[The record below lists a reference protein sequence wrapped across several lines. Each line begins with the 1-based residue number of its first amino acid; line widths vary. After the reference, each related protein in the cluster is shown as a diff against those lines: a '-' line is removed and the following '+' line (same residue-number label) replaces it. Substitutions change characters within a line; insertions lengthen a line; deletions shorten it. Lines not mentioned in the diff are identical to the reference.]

1 MSSTLTGESTG
12 VSKTIAPVDVNARV
26 ADRASMLFKGTSI
39 TRGSGIGVVVATGMD
54 TELGHISRLVEEAEP
69 EASPLEK
76 KLARLSGQLVWVTLI
91 LTALI
96 GGIGLAQGKDTFLM
110 VEAAI
115 ALAIAAI
122 PEGLPIVA
130 TLALARGMWRMARQ
144 NALIERLS
152 AVETL
157 GATTVILTD
166 KTGTLTENRMTVR
179 RVWLPSG
186 ELTVGKIGFEVPHA
200 SGRSIRF
207 RVDSL
212 CDFLRLRCSAV
223 MQRSVACPTRT
234 PVIPWSLH
242 SCVQAGLRDL
252 SEASS

>member
-1 MSSTLTGESTG
+1 GH
-12 VSKTIAPVDVNARV
+12 VSQ
-26 ADRASMLFKGTSI
+26 
-39 TRGSGIGVVVATGMD
+39 
-54 TELGHISRLVEEAEP
+54 LVEEAEP
-69 EASPLEK
+69 GSSPLER
-76 KLARLSGQLVWVTLI
+76 KLTRLSTQLVWAALI
-91 LTALI
+91 LTAFI
-96 GGIGLAQGKDTFLM
+96 GGVGLVKGEDPFLM

-115 ALAIAAI
+115 ALAVAAI

-186 ELTVGKIGFEVPHA
+186 QFAVGKNGFEA
-200 SGRSIRF
+200 S
-207 RVDSL
+207 
-212 CDFLRLRCSAV
+212 
-223 MQRSVACPTRT
+223 
-234 PVIPWSLH
+234 H
-242 SCVQAGLRDL
+242 
-252 SEASS
+252 EASQVYPIRNRELDRFLEIAVL

>member
-1 MSSTLTGESTG
+1 M
-12 VSKTIAPVDVNARV
+12 
-26 ADRASMLFKGTSI
+26 
-39 TRGSGIGVVVATGMD
+39 
-54 TELGHISRLVEEAEP
+54 
-69 EASPLEK
+69 
-76 KLARLSGQLVWVTLI
+76 WVTLI

-186 ELTVGKIGFEVPHA
+186 EFVVGKNRFEA
-200 SGRSIRF
+200 AREAGKFIRF
-207 RVDSL
+207 RVFSSSG
-212 CDFLRLRCSAV
+212 FLRLRCSATT
-223 MQRSVACPTRT
+223 QRSVACPMRT
-234 PVIPWSLH
+234 PVIPWSSR
-242 SCVQAGLRDL
+242 SCVQAGSRDL
-252 SEASS
+252 SETNS

>member
-1 MSSTLTGESTG
+1 MCRQL
-12 VSKTIAPVDVNARV
+12 D
-26 ADRASMLFKGTSI
+26 
-39 TRGSGIGVVVATGMD
+39 
-54 TELGHISRLVEEAEP
+54 
-69 EASPLEK
+69 
-76 KLARLSGQLVWVTLI
+76 GQLVWVTLI

-166 KTGTLTENRMTVR
+166 KTGTLTENRMTVG

-186 ELTVGKIGFEVPHA
+186 ELSHAARIYRDRTTPGFSGGFNFLTLRACLRHFRQLPVLKSEVEFGAH
-200 SGRSIRF
+200 
-207 RVDSL
+207 
-212 CDFLRLRCSAV
+212 RLR
-223 MQRSVACPTRT
+223 P
-234 PVIPWSLH
+234 
-242 SCVQAGLRDL
+242 
-252 SEASS
+252 

>member
-1 MSSTLTGESTG
+1 
-12 VSKTIAPVDVNARV
+12 
-26 ADRASMLFKGTSI
+26 MLFKGTAL
-39 TRGSGIGVVVATGMD
+39 TRGSGIGVVVATGLA
-54 TELGHISRLVEEAEP
+54 TELGRVSQLVEEAEP
-69 EASPLEK
+69 GSSPLER
-76 KLARLSGQLVWVTLI
+76 KLARLSAQLVWATLV

-96 GGIGLAQGKDTFLM
+96 AGVGLATGEDPFLM

-115 ALAIAAI
+115 ALAVAAI

-179 RVWLPSG
+179 RLWVS
-186 ELTVGKIGFEVPHA
+186 
-200 SGRSIRF
+200 SGRN
-207 RVDSL
+207 
-212 CDFLRLRCSAV
+212 
-223 MQRSVACPTRT
+223 RSR
-234 PVIPWSLH
+234 
-242 SCVQAGLRDL
+242 
-252 SEASS
+252 

>member
-1 MSSTLTGESTG
+1 
-12 VSKTIAPVDVNARV
+12 
-26 ADRASMLFKGTSI
+26 
-39 TRGSGIGVVVATGMD
+39 MD
-54 TELGHISRLVEEAEP
+54 TELGLISRLVEEAEP
-69 EASPLEK
+69 EKSPLEK

-96 GGIGLAQGKDTFLM
+96 GGFGLAQGKDTFLM

-122 PEGLPIVA
+122 PEGLPVVA

-186 ELTVGKIGFEVPHA
+186 ELTVGKIGFEAPHGELGP
-200 SGRSIRF
+200 S
-207 RVDSL
+207 DSE
-212 CDFLRLRCSAV
+212 ST
-223 MQRSVACPTRT
+223 ACAT
-234 PVIPWSLH
+234 S
-242 SCVQAGLRDL
+242 
-252 SEASS
+252 